1 MMKKILVALLSVIA
15 VFATSCEDIG
25 GENML
30 NKTGGPGNGNSASSS
45 DSSIVGTWSLSGSGK
60 TWYITFSNDG
70 SWLISDDKSGAKR
83 RVYGTYSAKNGSF
96 SGPMTNP
103 GVGTGKISGTY
114 SGNSISLDFTEYWH
128 SPAKTVKYS
137 GSRL

>member
-1 MMKKILVALLSVIA
+1 MKKILLALLSAIA
-15 VFATSCEDIG
+15 VFATSCEEIG

-30 NKTGGPGNGNSASSS
+30 NKADGSSIGNGSSSS
-45 DSSIVGTWSLSGSGK
+45 DSSIVGTWSLSGDGK
-60 TWYITFSNDG
+60 TWFITLSDNG
-70 SWLISDDKSGAKR
+70 SWFISDDKAGNAR
-83 RVYGTYSAKNGSF
+83 RVHGTYTAKNGSF

-114 SGNSISLDFTEYWH
+114 SGNSMSLDFTEYWH
-128 SPAKTVKYS
+128 TPAKTVKYS